1 MTNSRI
7 TTENKFETIFT
18 NNNKK
23 SYVFLMRE
31 SYMKKLDLFDV
42 IHNIT
47 NIFLNFKSQIREYK
61 LIYYKV
67 RN

>member
-1 MTNSRI
+1 MNNSKI
-7 TTENKFETIFT
+7 TTESRFEGVLTK
-18 NNNKK
+18 NNKI
-23 SYVFLMRE
+23 SYIFLMRE
-31 SYMKKLDLFDV
+31 SYMKKMDLFDV

-61 LIYYKV
+61 IIYYKV